1 MNYGEINV
9 LKYDLK
15 HQIHPLHINNTDVL
29 TSFDFILKKMT
40 KDLKNGK
47 QAGELLS
54 NLANSYVNNYR
65 PSKYP
70 MKKHRILKRLYINND
85 IFILGPDK
93 ENGTVTMDR
102 GAYIQKIFEI
112 IRERAKFKDL
122 STDPNITRQ
131 GQL

>member
-1 MNYGEINV
+1 
-9 LKYDLK
+9 
-15 HQIHPLHINNTDVL
+15 
-29 TSFDFILKKMT
+29 MT

-70 MKKHRILKRLYINND
+70 MKKHRILKRLYKNND

-102 GAYIQKIFEI
+102 GVYIQKIFEI

>member
-40 KDLKNGK
+40 KDLKNEK

-70 MKKHRILKRLYINND
+70 MKKHRILKRLY
-85 IFILGPDK
+85 
-93 ENGTVTMDR
+93 
-102 GAYIQKIFEI
+102 
-112 IRERAKFKDL
+112 
-122 STDPNITRQ
+122 
-131 GQL
+131 